1 MVSEGVFYL
10 PCVIYGGMC
19 LVNKGEKPGMLQ
31 GESHEQA
38 GCQPLH
44 GQHGPSVAQNV
55 VKIPVV
61 ADMLRLEYVCN
72 GQLRKFQLLNRYI

>member
-1 MVSEGVFYL
+1 MLPLEVFLGCLIPVEVCDNRSEHSGMVSEGVFYL

-44 GQHGPSVAQNV
+44 G
-55 VKIPVV
+55 
-61 ADMLRLEYVCN
+61 
-72 GQLRKFQLLNRYI
+72 